1 MMTSSKTQNN
11 ILKIILAPW
20 YREWFKQRKYLRL
33 MKVKYFAF
41 PVEAFWFFKSHENE
55 AKHDKR
61 NFKRGSILAFKVN
74 NS

>member
-1 MMTSSKTQNN
+1 
-11 ILKIILAPW
+11 
-20 YREWFKQRKYLRL
+20 

-41 PVEAFWFFKSHENE
+41 PVEAFWFSESHENE
-55 AKHDKR
+55 AKHDKS

>member
-1 MMTSSKTQNN
+1 
-11 ILKIILAPW
+11 
-20 YREWFKQRKYLRL
+20 